1 MAEPKKP
8 ATSDVS
14 RSLAKEICAKSSNV
28 VERVV
33 AFNNDDVPRYL
44 ENLRTFEEHS
54 KKIRIVVK

>member
-1 MAEPKKP
+1 MAEPKK
-8 ATSDVS
+8 AVTSDVS
-14 RSLAKEICAKSSNV
+14 RSLAKEVCAKSSNV

-44 ENLRTFEEHS
+44 ESLRTFEEQS